1 MKAGAIIRLNLPGD
15 MPVLR
20 DQPVFIHPFGNGNG
34 RMARLWKTALLMQRN
49 PIFRYLPIEN
59 RIHEYRQEYDD
70 AIAACHSS
78 ANCIWFPP
86 RKDH

>member
-1 MKAGAIIRLNLPGD
+1 
-15 MPVLR
+15 
-20 DQPVFIHPFGNGNG
+20 
-34 RMARLWKTALLMQRN
+34 MARLWQTALLMQWN

-70 AIAACHSS
+70 AIAACHSY